1 MSPPASEPDWEPEE
15 ITKKD
20 NGSPLVREL
29 FDRDPLVMLGKLVR
43 SVADCHSK
51 IDSLGTA
58 WRAERRTRARGR
70 RRQTAMVASAVAA
83 LQILQA
89 VLHQIGILK

>member
-15 ITKKD
+15 ITKND

-51 IDSLGTA
+51 IDSLGLLGA
-58 WRAERRTRARGR
+58 PSAALERAVGVV
-70 RRQTAMVASAVAA
+70 QTAMVASAVAA

-89 VLHQIGILK
+89 VLQPDRYF